1 MTVNLQKGQ
10 KVDLR
15 KSDGSSLKRVIVGL
29 GWDMALEG
37 HSIDCD
43 ASAFACKGGK
53 LLDSGDIVYFG
64 HLQHKSGSII
74 HTGDNLTGEGDDEQI
89 IVDFRKL
96 PNEYDKIIFVVNIY
110 DSSQRKQHFGMIQN
124 AFIRI
129 VDAES
134 NTEFCKYDLTENYD
148 GMTAM
153 IFDEIYLRNGQ
164 WKFNVIGQGTKA
176 SRIEELALRFKSNRK
191 GLEYFESIQKLSTLE
206 LEMLM
211 SSEFCFAA

>member
-29 GWDMALEG
+29 GWDMAVEG

-43 ASAFACKGGK
+43 ASAFACKEGK
-53 LLDSGDIVYFG
+53 LVSSDDVVYFG
-64 HLQHKSGSII
+64 HLQHKSGGIV
-74 HTGDNLTGEGDDEQI
+74 HTGDNLTGEGEGDDEQI
-89 IVDFRKL
+89 IVDFSKL
-96 PNEYDKIIFVVNIY
+96 PNEYDKIIFVVNVY

-129 VDAES
+129 VDAE
-134 NTEFCKYDLTENYD
+134 NNMELCKYNLSENYD

-153 IFDEIYLRNGQ
+153 IFGEIYLRNGQ
-164 WKFNVIGQGTKA
+164 WKFNAIGQGTKD
-176 SRIEELALRFKSNRK
+176 SSIDELTARFR
-191 GLEYFESIQKLSTLE
+191 
-206 LEMLM
+206 
-211 SSEFCFAA
+211 